1 MLRWSHVLAQQERYE
16 DLLAQAES
24 NRLSRGPQPATENR
38 TRVDAE
44 LRAWLGRRLV
54 VLGCSLQMQEANPSG
69 LCADVLPGQT
79 ESTLACC
86 DC

>member
-1 MLRWSHVLAQQERYE
+1 LRWSHVLAHQERYD
-16 DLLAQAES
+16 DLRAEAD
-24 NRLSRGPQPATENR
+24 RELLTTGPQPAAENC

-44 LRAWLGRRLV
+44 LRAWLGWRLV
-54 VLGCSLQMQEANPSG
+54 VLGCRLQMQEANPSG
-69 LCADVLPGQT
+69 LCADVLGGQT